1 MEKEYLKKR
10 LNGQLVKFSKEKL
23 NLENAQQ
30 IKDSE
35 VVSIFI
41 YSKINDQ
48 IIREMPNLKLI
59 TTRSTGFDHINI

>member
-1 MEKEYLKKR
+1 LEKEYLKKR

-59 TTRSTGFDHINI
+59 TTRSTGFDHISI

>member
-59 TTRSTGFDHINI
+59 TTRSTGFDHISI